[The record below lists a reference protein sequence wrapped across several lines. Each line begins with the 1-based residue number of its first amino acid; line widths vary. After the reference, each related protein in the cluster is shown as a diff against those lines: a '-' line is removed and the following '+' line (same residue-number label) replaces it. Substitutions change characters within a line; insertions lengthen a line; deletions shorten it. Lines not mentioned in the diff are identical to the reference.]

1 MKYEEL
7 KLKIPVESASYN
19 AESRA
24 AVKQIT
30 DIFTER
36 LKIGSNKIIVS
47 TNLKQG
53 LPLENINKIA
63 GPLIEAWAGE
73 ILVDA
78 MVSGNR
84 YCLENVEIQHRLD
97 MADIVL
103 QFKKQNTVTVANVDV
118 KATSNGIKGSGKS
131 PNITSFSRIR
141 TAYVVDPDYMFIILS
156 LRYSVYSD
164 RDSGTDLSRGIIEI
178 TDVNAYDL
186 KFISA
191 SDISYNPALGTGQ
204 VQIKDI
210 HHVSEQYRTT
220 WEMCQLLDKKY
231 LMSSRRTIE
240 DFIREAGR
248 NGWLQ

>member
-19 AESRA
+19 AESRT

-36 LKIGSNKIIVS
+36 LKTSSNKIIVS

-84 YCLENVEIQHRLD
+84 YCLRECR
-97 MADIVL
+97 
-103 QFKKQNTVTVANVDV
+103 
-118 KATSNGIKGSGKS
+118 
-131 PNITSFSRIR
+131 
-141 TAYVVDPDYMFIILS
+141 
-156 LRYSVYSD
+156 
-164 RDSGTDLSRGIIEI
+164 
-178 TDVNAYDL
+178 
-186 KFISA
+186 
-191 SDISYNPALGTGQ
+191 NPT
-204 VQIKDI
+204 
-210 HHVSEQYRTT
+210 
-220 WEMCQLLDKKY
+220 
-231 LMSSRRTIE
+231 
-240 DFIREAGR
+240 
-248 NGWLQ
+248 